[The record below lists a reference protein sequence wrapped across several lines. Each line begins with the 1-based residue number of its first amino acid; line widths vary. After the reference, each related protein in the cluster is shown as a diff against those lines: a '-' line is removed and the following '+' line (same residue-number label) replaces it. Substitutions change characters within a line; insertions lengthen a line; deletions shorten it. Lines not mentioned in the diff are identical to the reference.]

1 MSKVSLRGVTAR
13 FGAVTAL
20 HPLDLDIAQG
30 EFLTLL
36 GPSGCGKTT
45 TLRLI
50 AGFLR
55 PRAGRILFDDE
66 DVSDTPPNRRRIGM
80 VFQDYAL
87 FPHMTIAENIGF
99 GLRERHVATP
109 EIRRRVNELLEMIHL
124 PDLGQRFPGELS
136 GGQRQRVALA
146 RAVAHP
152 PRVLLMDEP
161 LGALDLKL
169 REAMQ
174 GEIQRI
180 QRRLG
185 ITTVFVTHDQSEAM
199 SMSDRIVVMNHGR
212 VEQAGSARDLYD
224 HPVSRFVADFLG
236 RINML
241 PVMVREAGSDGASL
255 EFIGNTLRQDTSAI
269 RAAGPAT
276 LAIRPEHFHLL
287 SPGPTPTA
295 INALPGRVIG
305 IQFLGNLVR
314 CEIELNGGIGVTV
327 ETIPNDPLA
336 VPGRE
341 VWVAWDPVHG
351 ALFDPEPAVG
361 PSEEEP
367 PHANAI

>member
-1 MSKVSLRGVTAR
+1 MSKVSLHGVTAR
-13 FGAVTAL
+13 FGAVVAL
-20 HPLDLDIAQG
+20 HPLDLDIPRGQ
-30 EFLTLL
+30 FLTLL

-55 PRAGRILFDDE
+55 PRSGRILFDDE
-66 DVSDTPPNRRRIGM
+66 DVSDTPPNQRQIGM

-99 GLRERHVATP
+99 GLRERRVP
-109 EIRRRVNELLEMIHL
+109 SMEIRRRVNELLEMIHL
-124 PDLGQRFPGELS
+124 PALGRRYPSELS

-174 GEIQRI
+174 AEIRSLQRE
-180 QRRLG
+180 LG

-199 SMSDRIVVMNHGR
+199 SMSDRILVMNHGR
-212 VEQAGSARDLYD
+212 VEQDGTARELYD

-236 RINML
+236 RTNML
-241 PVMVREAGSDGASL
+241 PVTVRDIGPNGAVV
-255 EFIGNTLRQDTSAI
+255 EFLGHELRQDSAGI
-269 RAAGPAT
+269 ASLGTAT
-276 LAIRPEHFHLL
+276 LALRPEHFRLL
-287 SPGPTPTA
+287 REEAARPDA
-295 INALPGRVIG
+295 NVLPGRIAA

-314 CEIELNGGIGVTV
+314 CEVALNDNISVTV
-327 ETIPNDPLA
+327 ELGPHYPPIAQGCRVRLT
-336 VPGRE
+336 
-341 VWVAWDPVHG
+341 WDSANG
-351 ALFDPEPAVG
+351 TLFEPESADG
-361 PSEEEP
+361 TG
-367 PHANAI
+367 

>member
-13 FGAVTAL
+13 YGAVVAL
-20 HPLDLDIAQG
+20 HPLDLDIPQG
-30 EFLTLL
+30 QFLTLL

-55 PRAGRILFDDE
+55 PRSGQILFDGE
-66 DVSDTPPNRRRIGM
+66 DVSDTPPNQRRIGM

-87 FPHMTIAENIGF
+87 FPHMTIVENIGF
-99 GLRERHVATP
+99 GLRERRVPSAEVH
-109 EIRRRVNELLEMIHL
+109 RRVNELLEMIHL
-124 PDLGQRFPGELS
+124 PAFGQRYPSELS

-174 GEIQRI
+174 VEIQSI
-180 QRRLG
+180 QRKLG

-212 VEQAGSARDLYD
+212 VEQDGTARELYD
-224 HPVSRFVADFLG
+224 RPLSRFVADFLG
-236 RINML
+236 RTNML
-241 PVMVREAGSDGASL
+241 PVTVRDIGPNGATI
-255 EFIGNTLRQDTSAI
+255 EFLGHELRQDSAGT
-269 RAAGPAT
+269 ASCGPAT
-276 LAIRPEHFHLL
+276 LAVRPEHLRLL
-287 SPGPTPTA
+287 REGDAPPGA
-295 INALPGRVIG
+295 NVLPGRIAA

-314 CEIELNGGIGVTV
+314 CEIALNDDIGVTV
-327 ETIPNDPLA
+327 ELAPNDPLI
-336 VPGRE
+336 VPGCE
-341 VWVAWDPVHG
+341 VRVVWDPANG
-351 ALFDPEPAVG
+351 ALFNPDESTSG
-361 PSEEEP
+361 EEDS
-367 PHANAI
+367 